1 MKVIIK
7 QYRKRNSNMSQKRQ
21 AENVI
26 EKEKPKMSRVINS
39 VSRMSDVLS
48 GLFRFQDGSEY

>member
-1 MKVIIK
+1 
-7 QYRKRNSNMSQKRQ
+7 MSQKRE

-48 GLFRFQDGSEY
+48 RLFRFQDGSEY